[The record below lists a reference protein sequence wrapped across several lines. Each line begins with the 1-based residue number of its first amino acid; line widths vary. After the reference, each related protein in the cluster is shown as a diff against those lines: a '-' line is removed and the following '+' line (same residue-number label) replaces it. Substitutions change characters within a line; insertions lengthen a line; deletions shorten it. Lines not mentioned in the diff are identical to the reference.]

1 MNDPP
6 HHLTDEENALFSTY
20 AKADELAGAA
30 ASVRALGYSPSDALD
45 AAVNTLMTEFWDRG
59 FSQTEIRNAF
69 AAAMDDMNR
78 YAGGQE
84 RR

>member
-1 MNDPP
+1 
-6 HHLTDEENALFSTY
+6 
-20 AKADELAGAA
+20 
-30 ASVRALGYSPSDALD
+30 
-45 AAVNTLMTEFWDRG
+45 MTEFWDRG